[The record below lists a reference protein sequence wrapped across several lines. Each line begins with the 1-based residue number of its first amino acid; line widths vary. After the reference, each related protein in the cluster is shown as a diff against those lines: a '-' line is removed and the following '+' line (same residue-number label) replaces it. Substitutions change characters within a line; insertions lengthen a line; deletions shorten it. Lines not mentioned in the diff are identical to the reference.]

1 MEKSLISEKEL
12 QVIEELSR
20 TGHITQR
27 EISDKLEIS
36 LGMVNIILKRLI
48 NEGYVKVRGLSKR
61 RLQYILTPKGFTE
74 KARKSYKYFIRTV
87 NTLKEMK
94 LKIQALIFKE
104 YTKGERRF
112 VILGEGE
119 LADIVEMSIKSLA
132 KDGLEFERVD
142 REEEIEDKNALI
154 LLTRGKS
161 RKKSGRYLNVLSEI
175 AR

>member
-1 MEKSLISEKEL
+1 MGKSLISEKEL
-12 QVIEELSR
+12 QVIEELSH

-48 NEGYVKVRGLSKR
+48 NKGYVKVRGLSKR

-74 KARKSYKYFIRTV
+74 KAHKSYRYFIKTV

-94 LKIQALIFKE
+94 VKIQTLILEE
-104 YTKGERRF
+104 YAKGERKF

-119 LADIVEMSIKSLA
+119 LADIVEISIRSLSED
-132 KDGLEFERVD
+132 KLEFERVTQKQ
-142 REEEIEDKNALI
+142 EIEDKDALI
-154 LLTRGKS
+154 LLTSGKL
-161 RKKSGRYLNVLSEI
+161 RKKGGRYLDVLTEI

>member
-12 QVIEELSR
+12 KVIEELSR

-48 NEGYVKVRGLSKR
+48 NKGYVKVRGLSKR

-74 KARKSYKYFIRTV
+74 KARKSYKYFIKTV
-87 NTLKEMK
+87 NTVKEMK
-94 LKIQALIFKE
+94 VKIQALVLEE
-104 YTKGERRF
+104 YAKGERKF
-112 VILGEGE
+112 VVLGEGE

-132 KDGLEFERVD
+132 KDGLGFERVTQK
-142 REEEIEDKNALI
+142 EEIEDKDALI
-154 LLTRGKS
+154 LLAD
-161 RKKSGRYLNVLSEI
+161 RKLKDKDGRYLDVLDEI

>member
-1 MEKSLISEKEL
+1 MGKSLISEKEL
-12 QVIEELSR
+12 KVIEELSR

-48 NEGYVKVRGLSKR
+48 NKGYVKVRGLSKR

-74 KARKSYKYFIRTV
+74 KARKSYKYFIKTV
-87 NTLKEMK
+87 NTVKEMK
-94 LKIQALIFKE
+94 VKIQALVLKE

-119 LADIVEMSIKSLA
+119 LADIVEISIRSLGE
-132 KDGLEFERVD
+132 DGLEFERITQK
-142 REEEIEDKNALI
+142 EEIEDKDALI
-154 LLTRGKS
+154 LLTDGKL
-161 RKKSGRYLNVLSEI
+161 KDKDGRCLDVLGEI

>member
-1 MEKSLISEKEL
+1 MGKSLISEKEL

-48 NEGYVKVRGLSKR
+48 NKGYVKVRGLSKR

-74 KARKSYKYFIRTV
+74 KARKSYKYFIKTV

-94 LKIQALIFKE
+94 IKIQALILE
-104 YTKGERRF
+104 GYAKGERRF

-132 KDGLEFERVD
+132 KDGLEFERVTQK
-142 REEEIEDKNALI
+142 EEIEDKDALI
-154 LLTRGKS
+154 LLTD
-161 RKKSGRYLNVLSEI
+161 RKLKDKDGRCLDVLTEI

>member
-48 NEGYVKVRGLSKR
+48 NKGYVKVRGLNKR

-74 KARKSYKYFIRTV
+74 KAHKSYRYFIKTV

-94 LKIQALIFKE
+94 LKIQALILKE
-104 YTKGERRF
+104 YAKGERRF
-112 VILGEGE
+112 IILGEGE
-119 LADIVEMSIKSLA
+119 LADIVEISIRSLDE
-132 KDGLEFERVD
+132 DGLGFERITQK
-142 REEEIEDKNALI
+142 EGIEDKDALI
-154 LLTRGKS
+154 LLTD
-161 RKKSGRYLNVLSEI
+161 RKLKDKDGRYLDVLSEI